1 MDKQS
6 YLGAAIAA
14 GLAITLAPPA
24 AQACGEGQFNMG
36 KGLQYQAYLAP
47 RPATVLVYEAG
58 MSESSPG
65 RRAALINGLR
75 ASGHKVTEVGDDA
88 ALAAALQG
96 NHFDVVI
103 AAYDNIDQVAAS
115 TAGSG
120 AAAPKLL
127 PVVAR
132 KLRDAPEVRNRFATI
147 VLDGA
152 SLGQYLRGINNV
164 LPATAP

>member
-1 MDKQS
+1 MNKQT

-14 GLAITLAPPA
+14 GLALVLSPST

-58 MSESSPG
+58 MSETSPG

-75 ASGHKVTEVGDDA
+75 ASGHKVTEVADDA
-88 ALAAALQG
+88 ALSAALQG
-96 NHFDVVI
+96 NRYDVVI
-103 AAYDNIDQVAAS
+103 AAYDNIDQVEAS
-115 TAGSG
+115 TARAG
-120 AAAPKLL
+120 AAPRLL

-132 KLRDAPEVRNRFATI
+132 KLRDAPEVRSRFATV